1 MDKDSRAIRTTHL
14 TLPSANVDEAKSPLY
29 SLIVA
34 IVNLLNGGISLGT
47 GESQTFAGNVV
58 GLYVDV
64 LTPSVAGNDFTI
76 NHSLGYIPQCA
87 LVVRADRSVNIY
99 ISSQATDTKTIT
111 LRASVAG
118 ATIKVWIF

>member
-1 MDKDSRAIRTTHL
+1 MDKDSRAVKTTHIA
-14 TLPSANVDEAKSPLY
+14 LPISSAEETKSPLY
-29 SLIVA
+29 GVILA

-47 GESQTFAGNVV
+47 GESQTFAGNAV

-64 LTPSVAGNDFTI
+64 LTPSVANTDFTI
-76 NHSLGYIPQCA
+76 YHGLDYIPQCA
-87 LVVRADRSVNIY
+87 LVVRADRAVNIY